1 MKLKEFSLQNK
12 DIESYNITKMYNDK
26 VLLLENNS
34 NSIIMNISDLDA
46 FIKSTKDTYAVA
58 NYYGIDKLY
67 DRDDIEYIHTNNMI
81 KLYHVTVDYNN
92 EPDYKIFQPR
102 IPKSAPK
109 MEGIC
114 FTDFTQQH
122 YQRVC
127 FSDSIEGCINAI
139 KDGIYYI
146 RDDNIIKVY
155 EIEVPMDEKLKF
167 PNDLYENYNV
177 DDADFTHEHWYMGNL
192 FLKGRLYE
200 VTDWLED
207 FYYAVDD
214 YERDIFIRNILESNN
229 VDAKYISIVKEYDF
243 CNVLNYYLTDY
254 FKDRDFQINIGERFP
269 DIYKYLEMYRD
280 EYDIGFKEYI
290 FNSKVKA
297 L

>member
-1 MKLKEFSLQNK
+1 MELKRFSLQNK
-12 DIESYNITKMYNDK
+12 EKESYKITKIYNDK

-34 NSIIMNISDLDA
+34 NSFLMNISDLDA
-46 FIKSTKDTYAVA
+46 FVKNTSDIYYISNLYNKD
-58 NYYGIDKLY
+58 N
-67 DRDDIEYIHTNNMI
+67 IEYIHTDNMF
-81 KLYHVTVDYNN
+81 KLYHVTLDYNH

-114 FTDFTQQH
+114 STDFTQKP

-127 FSDSIEGCINAI
+127 FSDSIEGCINAM

-146 RDDNIIKVY
+146 RDDTIIKVY
-155 EIEVPMDEKLKF
+155 EIEIPVDEKLKF
-167 PNDLYENYNV
+167 PNDLHENYNV
-177 DDADFTHEHWYMGNL
+177 KDADFTQEHWYMGNL

-200 VTDWLED
+200 VTDWRED
-207 FYYAVDD
+207 FYYTVND
-214 YERDIFIRNILESNN
+214 YERDIFIRNILEHNN
-229 VDAKYISIVKEYDF
+229 VDDKYINIVKEYDF
-243 CNVLNYYLTDY
+243 FNLLNYYLTDY
-254 FKDRDFQINIGERFP
+254 FTGKDFHIDIEERFP
-269 DIYKYLEMYRD
+269 DIYEYLEMYRE
-280 EYDIGFKEYI
+280 EYDIGFKDYI

>member
-1 MKLKEFSLQNK
+1 MKLKEFYLQNK
-12 DIESYNITKMYNDK
+12 DIETYKITKIYNDK
-26 VLLLENNS
+26 ILLLENNS
-34 NSIIMNISDLDA
+34 SSFLMNVSDLDT
-46 FIKSTKDTYAVA
+46 FIKTTNDIYCIS
-58 NYYGIDKLY
+58 NLY
-67 DRDDIEYIHTNNMI
+67 NKDDIEYIHTNNMI
-81 KLYHVTVDYNN
+81 KLHHVTVDYNN

-114 FTDFTQQH
+114 FTDFTQQP

-177 DDADFTHEHWYMGNL
+177 DDADFMHEHWYMGNL

-207 FYYAVDD
+207 FYYVVDD

-254 FKDRDFQINIGERFP
+254 FKNRDFQINIGERFP
-269 DIYKYLEMYRD
+269 DIYEYLEMYRD
-280 EYDIGFKEYI
+280 EYDIGFKDYI

>member
-1 MKLKEFSLQNK
+1 MELKRFSLQNK
-12 DIESYNITKMYNDK
+12 EKESYKITKIYNDK

-34 NSIIMNISDLDA
+34 NSFLMNISDLDA
-46 FIKSTKDTYAVA
+46 FVKNTSDIYYISNLYNKD
-58 NYYGIDKLY
+58 N
-67 DRDDIEYIHTNNMI
+67 IEYIHTDNMF
-81 KLYHVTVDYNN
+81 KLYHVTLDYNH

-114 FTDFTQQH
+114 SMDFTQKP

-127 FSDSIEGCINAI
+127 FSDSIEGCINAM

-146 RDDNIIKVY
+146 RDDTIIKVY
-155 EIEVPMDEKLKF
+155 EIEIPVDEKLKF
-167 PNDLYENYNV
+167 PNDLHENYNV
-177 DDADFTHEHWYMGNL
+177 KDADFTQEHWYMGNL

-200 VTDWLED
+200 VTDWRED
-207 FYYAVDD
+207 FYYTVDD
-214 YERDIFIRNILESNN
+214 YERDIFIRNILEHNN
-229 VDAKYISIVKEYDF
+229 VDDKYINIVKEYDF
-243 CNVLNYYLTDY
+243 FNLLNYYLTDY
-254 FKDRDFQINIGERFP
+254 FTGKDFHIDKEERFP
-269 DIYKYLEMYRD
+269 DIYEYLEMYRE
-280 EYDIGFKEYI
+280 EYDIGFKDYI